1 MFSIILTIKLGYAKD
16 IFCFG
21 YVIAIHILACIC
33 SKRIVVDEK
42 GKPIWKALVIGRN
55 SMKKVVVGVE
65 TDPSGKFSSA
75 NVTDSILAIEISKE
89 DYTTVYIRISG
100 TDGEFVD
107 LGTIELKPMEVSLGE
122 VVVTAQTVIQ
132 KPDRYIIIP
141 SRKELDRAANGL
153 SLLSDMQYKMP
164 GLTVN
169 ESLQTVQVDNATPVF
184 KINGRPCSLSHFL
197 ALNPQRILRIE
208 YHDNPDVRYENRR
221 VINVILNPRGDGGIG
236 HRQCADRG

>member
-1 MFSIILTIKLGYAKD
+1 MRKIFFVLVMLLQSIFLHA
-16 IFCFG
+16 
-21 YVIAIHILACIC
+21 YVV
-33 SKRIVVDEK
+33 KGFVVDEK
-42 GKPIWKALVIGRN
+42 GKPIRKALVIGRN

-107 LGTIELKPMEVSLGE
+107 LGTIELKPMEVNLGE

-169 ESLQTVQVDNATPVF
+169 ESL
-184 KINGRPCSLSHFL
+184 
-197 ALNPQRILRIE
+197 
-208 YHDNPDVRYENRR
+208 
-221 VINVILNPRGDGGIG
+221 
-236 HRQCADRG
+236 